1 MSPSH
6 TKKGARRYR
15 YYVTHMSACI
25 EEGPPAW
32 RMPAL
37 ETEAAVV
44 RRLQLW
50 LQDRRAIRDML
61 PDDSAAEELEAVIT
75 MTARA
80 VSRMEDPSHRRRIV
94 SQAVGAVQVEVDH
107 LRITLNV
114 QGLSAVFRRQFDSA
128 IAAPVLTAS
137 GARVRQG
144 RATKLVFAGDD
155 GCATEVDPA
164 LIRLLREGQEAR
176 AAMVRFPTLSVSQI
190 AQQRKVCRH
199 RLRRVIKLSWLEPDI
214 ITAIVEGRHPASLTA
229 KRLLDADLPV
239 DWAGQK
245 RMLGFA

>member
-1 MSPSH
+1 MPFLL
-6 TKKGARRYR
+6 GGIPIA
-15 YYVTHMSACI
+15 
-25 EEGPPAW
+25 PPAAIVT
-32 RMPAL
+32 AL
-37 ETEAAVV
+37 TSLEEHGMARFLADVLASCDLSDLVSARVRGWVNRALSEEAA
-44 RRLQLW
+44 
-50 LQDRRAIRDML
+50 RA
-61 PDDSAAEELEAVIT
+61 A
-75 MTARA
+75 
-80 VSRMEDPSHRRRIV
+80 SRMEDPSHRRRIV

-176 AAMVRFPTLSVSQI
+176 AATVRFP
-190 AQQRKVCRH
+190 AG
-199 RLRRVIKLSWLEPDI
+199 VILCGTD
-214 ITAIVEGRHPASLTA
+214 GRQ
-229 KRLLDADLPV
+229 V
-239 DWAGQK
+239 G
-245 RMLGFA
+245 